1 LSVDGPD
8 EEIHNT
14 QRPGVTNNYNN
25 FKDVKAALETLSEE
39 KKRRNLAFPYIVP
52 LSCVTMYN
60 IDVVADLYKFTSQ
73 YADAQIFY
81 LTWWIDSH
89 SAQAHTEDFERRF
102 GFKPQTH
109 YGWIGTWKDF
119 DHGVILDKF
128 EEMEKLSKVQQRC
141 PPIMMPKLQTKKA
154 IQQYYTDHTND
165 FGYNQCVSIYMTME
179 IDSNGDVS
187 LCRDYHDYIIGNI
200 KTDTVTDMWNNN
212 AARKFRTSISTE
224 GPMPVCRRC
233 CGLMG
238 Y

>member
-1 LSVDGPD
+1 
-8 EEIHNT
+8 
-14 QRPGVTNNYNN
+14 
-25 FKDVKAALETLSEE
+25 
-39 KKRRNLAFPYIVP
+39 
-52 LSCVTMYN
+52 MYN
-60 IDVVADLYKFTSQ
+60 IDYVVDLYKFTNQ

-89 SAQAHTEDFERRF
+89 SAQAHTEDFEGRF

-119 DHGVILDKF
+119 NHGVILDKF
-128 EEMEKLSKVQQRC
+128 EEMEKLSKETRRC
-141 PPIMMPKLQTKKA
+141 PPMMMPKLNTREE
-154 IQQYYTDHTND
+154 IQRYYTDHTEV
-165 FGYNQCVSIYMTME
+165 FGYDQCVSIYMTME

-200 KTDTVTDMWNNN
+200 KTDAVEDMWNNTT
-212 AARKFRTSISTE
+212 ARKFRNSISTD

-238 Y
+238 F